1 MKANDDIGE
10 KIKTLRGKLMMTQE
24 ELASKLHVAP
34 QTVNRWEQGKA
45 KPSFLSLNAL
55 QKFFDKKGEKLD

>member
-10 KIKTLRGKLMMTQE
+10 KIKALRGKLMMTQE
-24 ELASKLHVAP
+24 ELANKLHVAP

-45 KPSFLSLNAL
+45 KPSFLSQSAL
-55 QKFFDKKGEKLD
+55 QKFFEKKGEKLD